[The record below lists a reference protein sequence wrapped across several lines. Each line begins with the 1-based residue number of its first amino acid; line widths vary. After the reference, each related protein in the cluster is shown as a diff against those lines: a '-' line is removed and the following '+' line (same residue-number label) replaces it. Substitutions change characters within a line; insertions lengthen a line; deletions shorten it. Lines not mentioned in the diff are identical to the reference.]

1 LEDTSVSYYDYRVLR
16 TDTAING
23 GNSGGPLFNS
33 QGKVIGIVNAKSVSS
48 SIDNMGYALPA
59 ATSRRVVQNIL
70 DNYTGTETHGI
81 TRGLIGVTTS
91 IKSSTARFNTTTNLT
106 DIIEE
111 VYVANIESYSVF
123 KSDLQVDDVIT
134 NVKVTA
140 ADGTV
145 REDMAVTR
153 SHNISDAMLSVRV
166 GDTVTLTITRD
177 GQTMTF
183 EKTYSSSDMTNS
195 D

>member
-1 LEDTSVSYYDYRVLR
+1 
-16 TDTAING
+16 
-23 GNSGGPLFNS
+23 
-33 QGKVIGIVNAKSVSS
+33 
-48 SIDNMGYALPA
+48 
-59 ATSRRVVQNIL
+59 
-70 DNYTGTETHGI
+70 
-81 TRGLIGVTTS
+81 
-91 IKSSTARFNTTTNLT
+91 
-106 DIIEE
+106 
-111 VYVANIESYSVF
+111 
-123 KSDLQVDDVIT
+123 LQVDDVIT